1 MLKSNQSQFSSQ
13 PAPINYQTSSK
24 LKSEECCEEC
34 INFKEC
40 GNNDLCKISTCVIIT
55 IIVCFLIA
63 LIVES
68 VSQISSTEVGI
79 EYKTV
84 VAELNPEIMTE
95 GLRSHTP
102 FSEIIRWPITYQTVE
117 TSLVCNSKDGIQI
130 LLDISFQYIP
140 LKSSIYELTKQYG
153 NFDNY
158 QKIVVSNTESSIR
171 HTCSDF
177 TSVEYQQSR
186 ESVHTSLQ
194 VNIIGTLSKI
204 KANVIELQL
213 RNVDRP
219 DRYENSIAQTEDA
232 RSDINLAKNER
243 LQNLTQVNTLLI
255 EAKQNANK
263 TLDLASAQARIIL
276 TKAELEANIITLW
289 YNTRKNIYTNIKIL
303 HNFSIPNL
311 LSYLQNQ
318 VFSSTGNMVVSE
330 PSKLKY

>member
-1 MLKSNQSQFSSQ
+1 MLKSNQTQSPFSSQ
-13 PAPINYQTSSK
+13 PAQFINPHPPQNFSRSK
-24 LKSEECCEEC
+24 SFRPGDCNNCCA
-34 INFKEC
+34 
-40 GNNDLCKISTCVIIT
+40 ISTCVIVTT
-55 IIVCFLIA
+55 IVSFLIA
-63 LIVES
+63 LVVLS

-84 VAELNPEIMTE
+84 VAELNPELMTE
-95 GLRSHTP
+95 GLHSHTP
-102 FSEIIRWPITYQTVE
+102 FSTIIRWPITYQTIE
-117 TSLVCNSKDGIQI
+117 TNLICNSKDGIQI
-130 LLDISFQYIP
+130 TLDVSFQYIP
-140 LKSSIYELTKQYG
+140 SKNSIYNLTKQYG
-153 NFDNY
+153 NFENY
-158 QKIVVSNTESSIR
+158 QKIVISNTQSSIR

-186 ESVHTSLQ
+186 ENVHANLQ
-194 VNIIGTLSKI
+194 TNIISVLSSI

-255 EAKQNANK
+255 EAKQNSNK
-263 TLDLASAQARIIL
+263 TLDLANTQARVIL
-276 TKAELEANIITLW
+276 TKAQLEANIITLW
-289 YNTRKNIYTNIKIL
+289 YNTRKNIYVNIKNV

-311 LSYLQNQ
+311 LSYLQYQ
-318 VFSSTGNMVVSE
+318 IFSTSGNMVVSE